1 MKNKI
6 NEALELDTIR
16 MNALEASIA
25 THMDYINH
33 MAMSQKGYRKVLNDA
48 ISEQR
53 DCNFNVDIEVRA
65 NAASIEEHSLKLLHT
80 NDSHNAH
87 MTMLSDNLNRLNK
100 ENQIAVTCEECGCA
114 VLKEDATQG
123 KSVIENYKEHE
134 LTMPEE
140 KIRKVWYCKEH
151 APMK

>member
-1 MKNKI
+1 MIAVIVLGLLIGILAISQILTVKIIMNMEYQRELNDDRSLTIERRLLEMKNKI

-16 MNALEASIA
+16 MNALEASI
-25 THMDYINH
+25 
-33 MAMSQKGYRKVLNDA
+33 
-48 ISEQR
+48 
-53 DCNFNVDIEVRA
+53 
-65 NAASIEEHSLKLLHT
+65 
-80 NDSHNAH
+80 
-87 MTMLSDNLNRLNK
+87 
-100 ENQIAVTCEECGCA
+100 VTCEECGYA
-114 VLKEDATQG
+114 VLKEDAIQG